1 MHLDEFLWDIIRV
14 KGANLMNQNRWNPLN
29 WSGAMT
35 AEEFAAQQGTCTCA
49 GTCQSGSSGC
59 GGCTCNGMTSPCDN
73 TKPCQGTQLVCCCH
87 TVPAP
92 CPPTVDVE
100 EGCCCKKSFRAALQ
114 LLCSTQLATLLDFNQ
129 AAFVTDTY
137 VAGATINTTPAG
149 TTPSDNL
156 NTMSG
161 SFRRFSPCNC
171 DLLEIS
177 ALVNTPPETST
188 GVTATQVPLCQLT
201 AVALQTATAPASGDI
216 TSDQATANNFQTIQK
231 ILSQCLTPC
240 ANPCGACCC
249 PCDCSG
255 DDCCCAAGL
264 LSTLSQS
271 NLSRK
276 VTIVAGPLVL
286 QGVTLLGTVGNVL
299 VLANSTNNRIYFVC
313 VNQIQFLA

>member
-1 MHLDEFLWDIIRV
+1 
-14 KGANLMNQNRWNPLN
+14 MNQTTWNPQSWGSL
-29 WSGAMT
+29 T
-35 AEEFAAQQGTCTCA
+35 AEEFAAQQCSGTAT
-49 GTCQSGSSGC
+49 SSTQTGC
-59 GGCTCNGMTSPCDN
+59 GCHKPCTCNPCAN
-73 TKPCQGTQLVCCCH
+73 PCPTPCQPTQMICCCQP
-87 TVPAP
+87 VAAP
-92 CPPTVDVE
+92 CPPVVDVE
-100 EGCCCKKSFRAALQ
+100 EGCCCKQSFRAALQ
-114 LLCSTQLATLLDFNQ
+114 LLCNSQLATLLDFNQ

-149 TTPSDNL
+149 TTPADNL

-231 ILSQCLTPC
+231 ILSQCLNPC
-240 ANPCGACCC
+240 TNPCSTPCGACA
-249 PCDCSG
+249 CSCACS
-255 DDCCCAAGL
+255 DDECCCAAGL

-313 VNQIQFLA
+313 VNQIQFLG

>member
-1 MHLDEFLWDIIRV
+1 M
-14 KGANLMNQNRWNPLN
+14 Q
-29 WSGAMT
+29 
-35 AEEFAAQQGTCTCA
+35 
-49 GTCQSGSSGC
+49 
-59 GGCTCNGMTSPCDN
+59 
-73 TKPCQGTQLVCCCH
+73 
-87 TVPAP
+87 
-92 CPPTVDVE
+92 VE
-100 EGCCCKKSFRAALQ
+100 EGCCCKQSFRAALQ
-114 LLCSTQLATLLDFNQ
+114 LLCNSQLATLLDFNQ

-240 ANPCGACCC
+240 PNPCGCCACSCA
-249 PCDCSG
+249 CS
-255 DDCCCAAGL
+255 DDECCCAAGL

-299 VLANSTNNRIYFVC
+299 VLSNSANNRIYFVC

>member
-1 MHLDEFLWDIIRV
+1 
-14 KGANLMNQNRWNPLN
+14 MNQNLWPTQSWNG
-29 WSGAMT
+29 SVT
-35 AEEFAAQQGTCTCA
+35 AEEFAAQQNSSC
-49 GTCQSGSSGC
+49 SKGS
-59 GGCTCNGMTSPCDN
+59 CTCNTCNTCNPCPN
-73 TKPCQGTQLVCCCH
+73 PCPGQTTPMICCCQPMP
-87 TVPAP
+87 TPP
-92 CPPTVDVE
+92 CPTPQPVE
-100 EGCCCKKSFRAALQ
+100 EGCCCKQSFRAALQ
-114 LLCSTQLATLLDFNQ
+114 LLCNSQLATLLDFNQ

-231 ILSQCLTPC
+231 ILSQCLNPC
-240 ANPCGACCC
+240 PNPCGCCACSCA
-249 PCDCSG
+249 CS
-255 DDCCCAAGL
+255 DDECCCAAGL

-299 VLANSTNNRIYFVC
+299 VLSNSANNRIYFVC

>member
-1 MHLDEFLWDIIRV
+1 
-14 KGANLMNQNRWNPLN
+14 MNQNRWNPLS
-29 WSGAMT
+29 WSGPVT
-35 AEEFAAQQGTCTCA
+35 AEEFAAQQCAGNASGTCQTGGTCGSYTGTCT
-49 GTCQSGSSGC
+49 GTCTGNCTCGNPTAPC
-59 GGCTCNGMTSPCDN
+59 GGGS
-73 TKPCQGTQLVCCCH
+73 CQSTQMVCCCH
-87 TVPAP
+87 PVPSP

-114 LLCSTQLATLLDFNQ
+114 LLCNSQLATLLDFNQ

-137 VAGATINTTPAG
+137 VAGATVNTTPAA

-156 NTMSG
+156 NTLSG

-201 AVALQTATAPASGDI
+201 AVVLQTATAPASGDT
-216 TSDQATANNFQTIQK
+216 TSEQATANNFQTIQC

-240 ANPCGACCC
+240 ANQCGTCCC
-249 PCDCSG
+249 PCNCTG
-255 DDCCCAAGL
+255 DECCCAAGL

-271 NLSRK
+271 NLSRQ
-276 VTIVAGPLVL
+276 VSIVAGPLVL

-299 VLANSTNNRIYFVC
+299 VLANSSNNRIYFVC

>member
-1 MHLDEFLWDIIRV
+1 MGCTLVVSPREITRL
-14 KGANLMNQNRWNPLN
+14 KGANDMNQTTWNPQN
-29 WSGAMT
+29 WGSLT
-35 AEEFAAQQGTCTCA
+35 AEEFAAQQCSNTSKG
-49 GTCQSGSSGC
+49 SGQNGC
-59 GGCTCNGMTSPCDN
+59 GCQKACTCNPCPN
-73 TKPCQGTQLVCCCH
+73 PCPT
-87 TVPAP
+87 P
-92 CPPTVDVE
+92 CPPVADVE
-100 EGCCCKKSFRAALQ
+100 EGCCCKQSFRAALQ
-114 LLCSTQLATLLDFNQ
+114 LLCNSQLATLLDFNQ

-149 TTPSDNL
+149 TTPADNL

-231 ILSQCLTPC
+231 ILSQCLNSC
-240 ANPCGACCC
+240 SNPCGACACC
-249 PCDCSG
+249 CTCSD

-271 NLSRK
+271 NLSRR
-276 VTIVAGPLVL
+276 VTLVAGPLVL

-299 VLANSTNNRIYFVC
+299 VLSNSTNNRIYFVC

>member
-1 MHLDEFLWDIIRV
+1 MGCTLVVSPGEITRL
-14 KGANLMNQNRWNPLN
+14 KGANDMNQTTWNPQN
-29 WSGAMT
+29 WGSLT
-35 AEEFAAQQGTCTCA
+35 AEEFAAQQCSVASKSNQQTSCGCQKTCTCPP
-49 GTCQSGSSGC
+49 CSNP
-59 GGCTCNGMTSPCDN
+59 CTT
-73 TKPCQGTQLVCCCH
+73 
-87 TVPAP
+87 P
-92 CPPTVDVE
+92 CPPTQMICCCQPVANPCPPVADVE
-100 EGCCCKKSFRAALQ
+100 EGCCCKQSFRAALQ
-114 LLCSTQLATLLDFNQ
+114 LLCNSQLATLLDFNQ

-231 ILSQCLTPC
+231 ILSQCLSNPS
-240 ANPCGACCC
+240 NPCGACACC
-249 PCDCSG
+249 CTCSD

-299 VLANSTNNRIYFVC
+299 VLSNSTNNRIYFVC

>member
-1 MHLDEFLWDIIRV
+1 
-14 KGANLMNQNRWNPLN
+14 MNQNTWNPQN
-29 WSGAMT
+29 WGSLT
-35 AEEFAAQQGTCTCA
+35 AEEFTAQQ
-49 GTCQSGSSGC
+49 C
-59 GGCTCNGMTSPCDN
+59 GGRDNGHASCGCQKACTCNGCVNPCP
-73 TKPCQGTQLVCCCH
+73 TPT
-87 TVPAP
+87 P
-92 CPPTVDVE
+92 CPPTQMICCCQPVANPCPPVAEVE
-100 EGCCCKKSFRAALQ
+100 EGCCCKQSFRAALQ
-114 LLCSTQLATLLDFNQ
+114 LLCNSQLATLLDFNQ
-129 AAFVTDTY
+129 AAFITDTY
-137 VAGATINTTPAG
+137 VAGATINTSPAG
-149 TTPSDNL
+149 TTPADNL

-216 TSDQATANNFQTIQK
+216 TSEQATANNFQTIQK
-231 ILSQCLTPC
+231 ILTQCLTPC
-240 ANPCGACCC
+240 SAPCGTCACSCV
-249 PCDCSG
+249 CS
-255 DDCCCAAGL
+255 DDECCCAAGL

-276 VTIVAGPLVL
+276 VTIVAGPLTL

>member
-1 MHLDEFLWDIIRV
+1 MGCTLVVSPREITGL
-14 KGANLMNQNRWNPLN
+14 KGANDMNQSTWNPQN
-29 WSGAMT
+29 WGSMT
-35 AEEFAAQQGTCTCA
+35 AEEFAAQQCA
-49 GTCQSGSSGC
+49 STAKSGGQNNC
-59 GGCTCNGMTSPCDN
+59 GSQKVCTCNPC
-73 TKPCQGTQLVCCCH
+73 TT
-87 TVPAP
+87 P
-92 CPPTVDVE
+92 CPPTQMICCCQPVATPCPPVADVE
-100 EGCCCKKSFRAALQ
+100 EGCCCKQSFRAALQ
-114 LLCSTQLATLLDFNQ
+114 LLCNSQLATLLDFNQ

-231 ILSQCLTPC
+231 ILSQCLNPCTNPC
-240 ANPCGACCC
+240 ATPCGACA
-249 PCDCSG
+249 CSCACS
-255 DDCCCAAGL
+255 DDECCCAAGL